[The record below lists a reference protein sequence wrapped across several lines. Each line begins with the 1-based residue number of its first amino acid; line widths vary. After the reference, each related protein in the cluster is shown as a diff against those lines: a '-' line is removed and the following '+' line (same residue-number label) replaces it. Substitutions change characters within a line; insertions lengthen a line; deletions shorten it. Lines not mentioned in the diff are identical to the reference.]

1 MATDFSQG
9 SVSKNIMSQAF
20 PLILAQVVQ
29 MLYNVV
35 DRIYIGHFPGT
46 DGLALTGIGLVFPL
60 TSLIMAFTQLL
71 GMGGTPLFS
80 MARGAGQQERVKQIM
95 GNTLSMLLRCSAA
108 SPPLWRWGVP
118 NRRSSSLCCAR
129 QSLWRP

>member
-1 MATDFSQG
+1 MTNDFSRGKVWQ
-9 SVSKNIMSQAF
+9 N
-20 PLILAQVVQ
+20 LIYQSIPVVLAQLVQ
-29 MLYNVV
+29 LVYKVV

-80 MARGAGQQERVKQIM
+80 MARGAGQQERVKLIM